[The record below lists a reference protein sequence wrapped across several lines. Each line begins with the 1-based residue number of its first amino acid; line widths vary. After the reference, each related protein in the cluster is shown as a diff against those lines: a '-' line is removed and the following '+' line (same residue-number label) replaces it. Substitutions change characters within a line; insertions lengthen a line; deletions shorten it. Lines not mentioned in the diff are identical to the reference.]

1 MNWSLII
8 FGLVALSSVAFAK
21 NSYLIIA
28 PKLLKVDYDNQLSI
42 FIAAAPQPVEVKFE
56 LVFGQTHLE
65 TKIIC
70 KSGETRNATLTLPK
84 EFPVGAAELIITG
97 TGGLTFE
104 ERRDI
109 IIYDNRHLM
118 LVQTSATVYRPNDI
132 IEIRVVATTE
142 ELMPIENGELKV
154 EIYDGLLKLVG
165 EFPRVPIRSGLTETL
180 RFPIGEDVNGGKWL
194 VSAIIA
200 NTTSSVDVL
209 VVRPV
214 TPSFDLKAIF
224 SRFLLRTDKMLRG
237 VIEIDCD
244 NDTPIFGRAI
254 VAIGPIMEQDMEP
267 KMRME
272 PSKEEKSKTEEWRK
286 WKSQEFEI
294 AGRVELNYDLLSV
307 FNIDVTKAIAIQ
319 VYIQVTDLM
328 SGQERIIRHIIP
340 IFARDIIYDIRP
352 LEFEAGIKNEYEII
366 AKRPDGKPVKMEDMI
381 VHVRMILGDEHGK
394 QKDEKIVEIK
404 DFYTR
409 GRNDMGFFN
418 IEFPENCIGVL
429 MTITPLSQDGKEH
442 GYRTQ
447 TLPLMPTPHRN
458 GAKLTIEL
466 LPSKVAPLN
475 TDVNVPVISSQVS
488 TVGRISN
495 FYVQLMPSKPIEKF
509 ERLPMSYVLMTNG
522 RIILTGEFYIE
533 PTKECNSKTVRT
545 IRPEEQTPPT
555 CVYNGTLPIHIT
567 RDMLPYSTLLVYTFQ
582 PTFGFNVAETYR
594 FSVAGLFQNPLT
606 LNATIVPFTP
616 TDKIVNDFEYKKYMH
631 MEPIHISS
639 KVQDRSR
646 VELSF
651 TGVPESTVG
660 LNVFEFDGILQGLST
675 EITKERLLRYLTT
688 YEHVPL
694 FTMPVEESIVRHER
708 QVDSSMA
715 GPQGGMGVPPTGP
728 MGGQMGGQMNGPMNG
743 QMNEQ
748 GSMGGQMNG
757 PMNGQGSMG
766 APAMARRTVSEHDE
780 ESQINN
786 ERMGYEMRYPFEKMM
801 LGINTAHRLP
811 TLEGDDIYISSD
823 MGRLYGD
830 MESQRPSS
838 LHYRRKFEKSMNQFD
853 VNVNDNDYVI
863 ATSIP
868 LVFTSDST
876 SKPMPPRKTEEK
888 KDMDV
893 EIDSKEE
900 TPYEKKSSGYGTS
913 AWYERMHSRLNS
925 FSQEAFKFMRSG
937 LTIVSDFDSLRMP
950 IEMKHENFTKLFR
963 RFRDQSSMERPSFN
977 MRDEARELL
986 EQYMDESDLS
996 MMVPPIMLE
1005 EQARTSYY
1013 RSIFFNTSR
1022 IESQGVGKV
1031 VLPQTK
1037 PYSTWLA
1044 TGFALNEKTGL
1055 SIAEPL
1061 RLPTNRGLFV
1071 LGNCA
1076 KQARVN
1082 EHVLLSYGINNYL
1095 EKDLTNVILRIRASA
1110 DFDLFEQTKPEE
1122 ILSSKDKD
1130 YTFTMP
1136 SLKSFAVEIRH
1147 MVLIPKRTGL
1157 IQIIIEVESEFG
1169 GDYEILTMHVRES
1182 GIEHRREMA
1191 RLFDLTSEKKT
1202 YGPIVEKIVDPSN
1215 LRSVR
1220 FSASS
1225 TFFDHYIFH
1234 GKHEMKSLTGIDRSL
1249 LQLYRS
1255 LNLRRYL
1262 NETFQTESPLFNMTA
1277 ENITVAYQQLQ
1288 YYNDYDGSY
1297 SFIPD
1302 EGKNYSSLYYTSLA
1316 FGAMISPMMPFRDNV
1331 KLNRTLNWILSRQQQ
1346 DGSFDDNGFCFHYRF
1361 CAGGFRRESL
1371 TAFVLYTL
1379 TRDNSSDYKPEFI
1392 HRRLFDGEMSPI
1404 MRAHRY
1410 LESRITEI
1418 KPNLLLISLV
1428 ELTFMQ
1434 SRFLSKELREKIH
1447 ETLLSRKLTVV
1458 PEDNSKYLK
1467 NVDDK
1472 MTFDDQLL
1480 VNAMTLSLYAKFGDY
1495 KTALNIARWMT
1506 SQIEIHPH
1514 YDTILDA
1521 IFHVDA
1527 WFNIRCLLHKN
1538 FDIEKFDVTVDVSS
1552 DNGEK
1557 RQFKINSKNMDYTQ
1571 FFDFALPV
1579 LQITYSVKGFGLVGI
1594 TMDEV
1599 YIQKEQTK
1607 SMVPMPFSLTQEFKS
1622 MPWFS
1627 EITARTCMTYTPTSE
1642 HQRFIKD
1649 TFNRT
1654 MVIEIHLPSGMRINE
1669 RQIGF
1674 FLSHVENVMYFTYDR
1689 YGHILSVFVNVPS
1702 TSFGKP
1708 ICMEWCLERLSSV
1721 VAWSPMQVR
1730 VYDYLQPEMEFIQ
1743 YFPMQFQPQVLGYS
1757 FVDAIHKARPT
1768 LESLPLLQK
1777 SPKQQM

>member
-8 FGLVALSSVAFAK
+8 LGLVALSSVAFAK
-21 NSYLIIA
+21 NSYLVIV
-28 PKLLKVDYDNQLSI
+28 PKLLKVDYENQLSI
-42 FIAAAPQPVEVKFE
+42 FIADAPKPVEVKFE
-56 LVFGQTHLE
+56 LVFGQKHLE
-65 TKIIC
+65 SKTIC
-70 KSGETRNATLTLPK
+70 KSGETRNATLALPK
-84 EFPVGAAELIITG
+84 EFPVGAAELIITA

-109 IIYDNRHLM
+109 IVYDNRHMM
-118 LVQTSATVYRPNDI
+118 LVQTSATVYRPSDMM
-132 IEIRVVATTE
+132 EIRVIATTE
-142 ELMPIENGELKV
+142 EFMPIENGELKV

-180 RFPIGEDVNGGKWL
+180 RFPIAEDVNAGKWL
-194 VSAIIA
+194 VSAVIA

-209 VVRPV
+209 IVRPV

-237 VIEIDCD
+237 VIEMDCD
-244 NDTPIFGRAI
+244 DNTPIFGRAI
-254 VAIGPIMEQDMEP
+254 VAVGPIMEQEMDS

-272 PSKEEKSKTEEWRK
+272 SSKEEKSKTEEWRK
-286 WKSQEFEI
+286 WKSLEFEI
-294 AGRVELNYDLLSV
+294 AGRVELNYDLLSL
-307 FNIDVTKAIAIQ
+307 FNIDITKVIGIQ

-328 SGQERIIRHIIP
+328 SGQERIVRHVIP
-340 IFARDIIYDIRP
+340 VFARDIIYDIRP
-352 LEFEAGIKNEYEII
+352 LEFEAGTENEFEII

-409 GRNDMGFFN
+409 GRNDMGFFHLT
-418 IEFPENCIGVL
+418 FPENCIGVL
-429 MTITPLSQDGKEH
+429 MTMTPISEDGKEH
-442 GYRTQ
+442 GYRTH
-447 TLPLMPTPHRN
+447 TLPLMPTPRRT

-495 FYVQLMPSKPIEKF
+495 FYVQLMSSKPIEKF

-522 RIILTGEFYIE
+522 RITLTGEFFIE

-555 CVYNGTLPIHIT
+555 CMFNGTLPIHIT
-567 RDMLPYSTLLVYTFQ
+567 RDMIPYSTLLVYTFQ
-582 PTFGFNVAETYR
+582 PTFNFTVAESYR
-594 FSVAGLFQNPLT
+594 FAVAGLFQNPLT

-616 TDKIVNDFEYKKYMH
+616 TETIVNDFGYMKYMQ
-631 MEPIHISS
+631 MEPIRISS
-639 KVQDRSR
+639 KAQDRSR

-694 FTMPVEESIVRHER
+694 FTMPVEESMVRHER
-708 QVDSSMA
+708 QVGDSPMA
-715 GPQGGMGVPPTGP
+715 GPMP
-728 MGGQMGGQMNGPMNG
+728 GQTGPMNG
-743 QMNEQ
+743 QT
-748 GSMGGQMNG
+748 G
-757 PMNGQGSMG
+757 PMNGQTGPMG
-766 APAMARRTVSEHDE
+766 VQGEMNMPGQMGMSRRTISEHDE
-780 ESQINN
+780 EMEINR
-786 ERMGYEMRYPFEKMM
+786 ERMGYEMRYPIEKMM
-801 LGINTAHRLP
+801 LGINTAHTLP

-838 LHYRRKFEKSMNQFD
+838 THYRRKLEKSMNQYD
-853 VNVNDNDYVI
+853 VNVNDNDYII

-868 LVFTSDST
+868 LVFTAD
-876 SKPMPPRKTEEK
+876 SKPMPSRKPEEK
-888 KDMDV
+888 KNMDV
-893 EIDSKEE
+893 EIDSKDE
-900 TPYEKKSSGYGTS
+900 TMYQKSSEYGTS
-913 AWYERMHSRLNS
+913 TWYERMNTRLNS
-925 FSQEAFKFMRSG
+925 FTPEAFKFMHSG
-937 LTIVSDFDSLRMP
+937 LTIVSDFDALRMP

-963 RFRDQSSMERPSFN
+963 TFRDESTTFMERPSFN

-986 EQYMDESDLS
+986 ERYMVESDLS

-1005 EQARTSYY
+1005 EQARTNYY

-1022 IESQGVGKV
+1022 IESQGMGKV

-1037 PYSTWLA
+1037 PYSTWVA
-1044 TGFALNEKTGL
+1044 TGFALNDKTGL
-1055 SIAEPL
+1055 SIAQPL

-1071 LGNCA
+1071 LGNLA

-1082 EHVLLSYGINNYL
+1082 EHVLLSFGINNYL

-1110 DFDLFEQTKPEE
+1110 DFDLFEQSKPEE

-1136 SLKSFAVEIRH
+1136 LKSFAVETRH
-1147 MVLIPKRTGL
+1147 MVLIPKRAGL
-1157 IQIIIEVESEFG
+1157 IQVIIEVESDFG

-1182 GIEHRREMA
+1182 GIEHQRIVS
-1191 RLFDLTSEKKT
+1191 RLFDLTSEKKS

-1215 LRSVR
+1215 LRAVR

-1225 TFFDHYIFH
+1225 TFLDRYTYDAKFQIKPLV
-1234 GKHEMKSLTGIDRSL
+1234 GMDRSL
-1249 LQLYRS
+1249 FHLYRALS
-1255 LNLRRYL
+1255 LRRYL

-1297 SFIPD
+1297 SFIPE
-1302 EGKNYSSLYYTSLA
+1302 EGKNFSSLYYTSLA

-1331 KLNRTLNWILSRQQQ
+1331 TLNRTLNWILSRQQQ
-1346 DGSFDDNGFCFHYRF
+1346 DGSFDCDGFCFHYRF
-1361 CAGGFRRESL
+1361 CAGEYRRESL
-1371 TAFVLYTL
+1371 TAFVLYSL
-1379 TRDNSSDYKPEFI
+1379 TRDNSSDYMPEFI
-1392 HRRLFDGEMSPI
+1392 RHRLFDGEMSPI

-1418 KPNLLLISLV
+1418 KPHLLPISLF
-1428 ELTFMQ
+1428 ELTFLQ

-1467 NVDDK
+1467 NVDNK
-1472 MTFDDQLL
+1472 MTFDDELL
-1480 VNAMTLSLYAKFGDY
+1480 VNAMTASLYAMYGDY
-1495 KTALNIARWMT
+1495 KTTFDIARWLI
-1506 SQIEIHPH
+1506 SQVEVHPQF
-1514 YDTILDA
+1514 DTILDGV
-1521 IFHVDA
+1521 FYFDA
-1527 WFNIRCLLHKN
+1527 WFNIRTMFYKH
-1538 FDIEKFDVTVDVSS
+1538 FGIEKFDVTIDVSS
-1552 DNGEK
+1552 DSGEK
-1557 RQFKINSKNMDYTQ
+1557 RQFKINSKNMDYSQMLHFT
-1571 FFDFALPV
+1571 APV
-1579 LQITYSVKGFGLVGI
+1579 RQITYSVKGFGLAMI
-1594 TMDEV
+1594 SIDEV
-1599 YIQKEQTK
+1599 YVQKEQTK
-1607 SMVPMPFSLTQEFKS
+1607 AMGPMPFSFTQEFKPMS
-1622 MPWFS
+1622 WFS
-1627 EITARTCMTYTPTSE
+1627 EIMAKTCMTYTPTSE

-1654 MVIEIHLPSGMRINE
+1654 MVIEMHLPSGMRVNE

-1674 FLSHVENVMYFTYDR
+1674 FLSRVEQVMYFKYER
-1689 YGHILSVFVNVPS
+1689 CGHKLSLFINVPS
-1702 TSFGKP
+1702 TWYGKP
-1708 ICMEWCLERLSSV
+1708 ICMEWCLERLSTVMS
-1721 VAWSPMQVR
+1721 WSPMQVR

-1743 YFPMQFQPQVLGYS
+1743 YFPMQFQPKVLGYS
-1757 FVDAIHKARPT
+1757 FVDAIHEHRPK

-1777 SPKQQM
+1777 SKQEM